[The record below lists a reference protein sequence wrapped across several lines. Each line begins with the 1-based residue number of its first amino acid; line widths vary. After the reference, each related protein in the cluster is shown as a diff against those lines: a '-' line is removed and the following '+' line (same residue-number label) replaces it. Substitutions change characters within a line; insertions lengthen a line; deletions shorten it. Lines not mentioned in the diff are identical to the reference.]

1 MSGAQVMGHYRGRDN
16 LKRKRRI
23 TRRQRPAE
31 VMRIMKLAFSHILSG
46 RVGKSSI
53 VHDLLCGRDR

>member
-1 MSGAQVMGHYRGRDN
+1 MGHYRGRDN